1 MHMFVC
7 VQTLMDMAGRVTGM
21 RLARFITENLEDIL
35 VEWEAFALSL
45 LSNGQKMTSLALRDH
60 ASQILKAIAE
70 DIETGQSDMEQA
82 YKSKGFVP
90 IAEATRTAAMTHG
103 ALRYLAGF
111 DLRQLAA
118 EFRAL
123 RASVLRLWLKRG
135 VQDDTAFYQMTRFN
149 ESIDQALAESI
160 ANYSD
165 EVARSRDT
173 FLAILGHDL
182 RSPLSAIANSS
193 LYLGAP
199 GLLPRGAP
207 LEAVGRI
214 NRSAAKMASMIK
226 DLLEYTRTRLGRAI
240 PISPEAASMEKIC
253 NLALDEIRAAHPE
266 RAFRLET
273 SGNLEGSFDSERL
286 QQVLSNLLSNAVRH
300 GDRNQPITLSA
311 RGAPD
316 KISVQVKNYGR
327 TIPPDQLQ
335 VIFNPLVQIP
345 SALVD
350 EDSGPSTSLGLGL
363 YIAHEIVTMHGGT
376 IVAESTEEDGTVFSA
391 WLPRVPGEARPEA
404 HL

>member
-1 MHMFVC
+1 
-7 VQTLMDMAGRVTGM
+7 M
-21 RLARFITENLEDIL
+21 RLAQFITENIEEIL

-45 LSNGQKMTSLALRDH
+45 LSPGQNMTSLALRDH
-60 ASQILKAIAE
+60 ARQILQAVAE
-70 DIETGQSDMEQA
+70 DIETGQTDLEQA
-82 YKSKGFVP
+82 YKSKGFVA

-103 ALRYLAGF
+103 ALRHLAGF

-135 VQDDTAFYQMTRFN
+135 VEDESAFYQMTRFN

-182 RSPLSAIANSS
+182 VSPLSAIANSS
-193 LYLGAP
+193 LYLGSP
-199 GLLPRGAP
+199 GLLPGGAP
-207 LEAVGRI
+207 LAAVKRI
-214 NRSAAKMASMIK
+214 NRSAAKMGSMIR

-240 PISPEAASMEKIC
+240 PISPEPVSMEEIC
-253 NLALDEIRAAHPE
+253 KLALDEIRGAHPE

-273 SGNLEGSFDSERL
+273 AGDLVGRFDSERL
-286 QQVLSNLLSNAVRH
+286 QQVLSNLLRNAVRH

-311 RGAPD
+311 HGMPD
-316 KISVQVKNYGR
+316 KIIVRVKNYGR
-327 TIPPDQLQ
+327 PIPPDQLQ

-350 EDSGPSTSLGLGL
+350 DDSGPSTSLGLGL
-363 YIAHEIVTMHGGT
+363 YIAHEIVAMHGGT
-376 IVAESTEEDGTVFSA
+376 IVAESSDRDGTVFSA
-391 WLPRVPGEARPEA
+391 RLPRASAPSPDVRAA
-404 HL
+404 L

>member
-1 MHMFVC
+1 
-7 VQTLMDMAGRVTGM
+7 
-21 RLARFITENLEDIL
+21 
-35 VEWEAFALSL
+35 
-45 LSNGQKMTSLALRDH
+45 MTSLALRDH
-60 ASQILKAIAE
+60 ATQILLAIAA
-70 DIETGQSDMEQA
+70 DIESDQTDLEQA

-135 VQDDTAFYQMTRFN
+135 GENGMALYQMTRFN

-193 LYLGAP
+193 LYLGSP
-199 GLLPRGAP
+199 GLLPSGAP
-207 LEAVGRI
+207 LEAVRRI
-214 NRSAAKMASMIK
+214 TRSSAKMGLMIK

-240 PISPEAASMEKIC
+240 PISPEAASMEQIC
-253 NLALDEIRAAHPE
+253 RIAFDEIRAAHPE
-266 RAFRLET
+266 RTFRLET
-273 SGNLEGSFDSERL
+273 SGELHGRFDGERL
-286 QQVLSNLLSNAVRH
+286 QQVLSNLLSNAVQYGARSE
-300 GDRNQPITLSA
+300 PITLRA
-311 RGAPD
+311 YGEADRVT
-316 KISVQVKNYGR
+316 VQVRNLGR
-327 TIPPDQLQ
+327 TIPADQLQ
-335 VIFNPLVQIP
+335 VIFDPLVQIP
-345 SALVD
+345 PAAASE
-350 EDSGPSTSLGLGL
+350 EDGVAGSLGLGL
-363 YIAHEIVTMHGGT
+363 YIAREIVTMHGGT
-376 IVAESTEEDGTVFSA
+376 MSAESSDRDGTIFSA
-391 WLPRVPGEARPEA
+391 RLPRNPAAAAIAA
-404 HL
+404 HP

>member
-1 MHMFVC
+1 
-7 VQTLMDMAGRVTGM
+7 M
-21 RLARFITENLEDIL
+21 RLAQFITENLEDIL
-35 VEWEAFALSL
+35 VEWEAFAASL
-45 LSNGQKMTSLALRDH
+45 LASGQTMTSLALRDH
-60 ASQILKAIAE
+60 ARQILQAVAE
-70 DIETGQSDMEQA
+70 DIETNQTDLEQA
-82 YKSKGFVP
+82 YKSQGFAP
-90 IAEATRTAAMTHG
+90 IADASRTAAMTHG

-135 VQDDTAFYQMTRFN
+135 SQDASAFYQMTRFN

-199 GLLPRGAP
+199 GLLPAGGA
-207 LEAVGRI
+207 LDAVRRI
-214 NRSAAKMASMIK
+214 NRSAAKMGLMIQ
-226 DLLEYTRTRLGRAI
+226 DLLEYTRTRLGRTI
-240 PISPEAASMEKIC
+240 PISPQAVSMAHIC
-253 NLALDEIRAAHPE
+253 TLALDEIRAAHPE
-266 RAFRLET
+266 RDFRLDT
-273 SGNLEGSFDSERL
+273 SGNLEGRFDSERL
-286 QQVLSNLLSNAVRH
+286 QQVLSNLLNNAVRH
-300 GDRNQPITLSA
+300 GDRQQPITLSA

-316 KISVQVKNYGR
+316 KITVEVRNYGR
-327 TIPPDQLQ
+327 PIPPDQLQ

-345 SALVD
+345 SGLVD
-350 EDSGPSTSLGLGL
+350 EDSTPSTSLGLGL

-376 IVAESTEEDGTVFSA
+376 IVAESSDDLGTVFSA
-391 WLPRVPGEARPEA
+391 RLPRTPLRRDSPVHAP
-404 HL
+404 